1 MRVLHIVSG
10 RLYGGVETALVT
22 MARCR
27 SLCPELEP
35 EFALCFD
42 GRLSDELTA
51 AATPV
56 HMLGEVR
63 VRHPLSI
70 LRARHKLR
78 ELLDGRAANVVVCHM
93 AWAQAIFGPVA
104 RAARIPLIFWA
115 HDAIETRHW
124 LDRWAQLTPP
134 DLAIC
139 NSHFT
144 AATILRLYPR
154 VPTQVV
160 YCPVTPPAFSASLN
174 DRAEVRREFNTPPD
188 ATVIVQV
195 SRMERWKGQELHLE
209 TLGRM
214 RDLPGWVCWMIGA
227 AQRPN
232 EVRYERELHAAAKQ
246 YGIEDRVRFA
256 GQRSDVP
263 RILSAADIF
272 CQPNTG
278 PEPFGL
284 TLIEAL
290 QAGLPVITS
299 AMGGA
304 TEVVNDS
311 CGVLVR
317 PGSVADLALALR
329 LLVND
334 AQLRRRLGASGPAR
348 ARELTDPAVQLS
360 RLRSALGELPVT
372 TERNSGRES
381 LDLA

>member
-27 SLCPELEP
+27 LLCPEIEP

-42 GRLSDELTA
+42 GRLRDELTA
-51 AATPV
+51 AGAPV

-63 VRHPLSI
+63 VRHPLSV
-70 LRARHKLR
+70 LRARRRLSR
-78 ELLDGRAANVVVCHM
+78 LLDERAADVVVCHM

-104 RAARIPLIFWA
+104 CASGVPLVFWA
-115 HDAIETRHW
+115 HNATDARHW
-124 LDRWAQLTPP
+124 LDRWARLTPP

-139 NSHFT
+139 NSNFT
-144 AATILRLYPR
+144 AATMLRLYPR
-154 VPTQVV
+154 VATQVV
-160 YCPVTPPAFSASLN
+160 YCPVSPPALNASVN
-174 DRAEVRREFNTPPD
+174 ARAEVRAELNTPVD

-195 SRMERWKGQELHLE
+195 SRMEQWKGQRLHLE
-209 TLGRM
+209 TLGKL
-214 RDLPGWVCWMIGA
+214 RDRSGWVCWMVGA
-227 AQRPN
+227 AQRPQ
-232 EVRYERELHAAAKQ
+232 EVGYERELHTVAKQ
-246 YGIEDRVRFA
+246 HGIEGRVRFA
-256 GQRSDVP
+256 GQRSDVS
-263 RILSAADIF
+263 RILSAADIY
-272 CQPNTG
+272 CQPNTS

-311 CGVLVR
+311 CGILVP
-317 PGSVADLALALR
+317 PGGVADLALALR

-334 AQLRRRLGASGPAR
+334 AQLRRRMGESGPAR
-348 ARELTDPAVQLS
+348 ARELTDPAIQLS
-360 RLRSALGELPVT
+360 RLRGALGGLRVPPEL
-372 TERNSGRES
+372 NGKREG
-381 LDLA
+381 LNPA

>member
-35 EFALCFD
+35 EFAVCFD
-42 GRLSDELTA
+42 GRLRDELTA

-63 VRHPLSI
+63 VRHPLSV
-70 LRARHKLR
+70 LRARRRLR
-78 ELLDGRAANVVVCHM
+78 ELLNERTADVVVCHM

-144 AATILRLYPR
+144 AATMLRLYPR

-160 YCPVTPPAFSASLN
+160 YCPVTPPAFSASVS
-174 DRAEVRREFNTPPD
+174 DRAEVRRELNTALD

-195 SRMERWKGQELHLE
+195 SRMEEWKGQRLHLE
-209 TLGRM
+209 TLGQL
-214 RDLPGWVCWMIGA
+214 RDLPGWVCWIVGA
-227 AQRPN
+227 AQRPQ
-232 EVRYERELHAAAKQ
+232 EARYERELHAVAKQ
-246 YGIEDRVRFA
+246 QGIEERVRFA

-311 CGVLVR
+311 CGILVP
-317 PGSVADLALALR
+317 PGSAAALASALT

-334 AQLRRRLGASGPAR
+334 AQLRGRLGASGPAR
-348 ARELTDPAVQLS
+348 ARQLTDPEVQLS
-360 RLRSALGELPVT
+360 RLRSALGELPMRP
-372 TERNSGRES
+372 ELNRSREG
-381 LDLA
+381 LNPA

>member
-27 SLCPELEP
+27 LLCPEIDP

-42 GRLSDELTA
+42 GRLRDELTA
-51 AATPV
+51 AGAPV

-70 LRARHKLR
+70 LRARRRLA
-78 ELLDGRAANVVVCHM
+78 ELLDERAIDVVICHL

-104 RAARIPLIFWA
+104 RAFGVPLVFWA
-115 HDAIETRHW
+115 HDATDARHW
-124 LDRWAQLTPP
+124 LDRWARLTPP

-139 NSHFT
+139 NSNFT
-144 AATILRLYPR
+144 AATTRHLYPR
-154 VPTQVV
+154 VATQVV
-160 YCPVTPPAFSASLN
+160 YCPVSPPAFKASVS
-174 DRAEVRREFNTPPD
+174 DRAEVRAEFNTPPD

-195 SRMERWKGQELHLE
+195 SRMEEWKGQRLHLE
-209 TLGRM
+209 TLGQS
-214 RDLPGWVCWMIGA
+214 RDLPNWACWIVGA
-227 AQRPN
+227 AQRPD
-232 EVRYERELHAAAKQ
+232 EARYERELHAVAKQ
-246 YGIEDRVRFA
+246 NGIEERVRFV
-256 GQRSDVP
+256 GQRSDVS
-263 RILSAADIF
+263 RVLSAADIY

-311 CGVLVR
+311 CGILVPVR
-317 PGSVADLALALR
+317 SVAALASALR
-329 LLVND
+329 LLVNNGE
-334 AQLRRRLGASGPAR
+334 LRRRMGESGPSR

-360 RLRSALGELPVT
+360 RFRTALDGLSLRQEL
-372 TERNSGRES
+372 NSSREG
-381 LDLA
+381 LHPA

>member
-10 RLYGGVETALVT
+10 RLYGGVETALAT

-27 SLCPELEP
+27 SLCSELEP

-42 GRLSDELTA
+42 GRLRDELTA
-51 AATPV
+51 AAAPV

-70 LRARHKLR
+70 LRARRRLR
-78 ELLDGRAANVVVCHM
+78 ELLDQRAANVVVCHM
-93 AWAQAIFGPVA
+93 AWAEAMFGPVA
-104 RAARIPLIFWA
+104 RSAHIPLIFWA

-124 LDRWAQLTPP
+124 LDRWAQLSPP

-144 AATILRLYPR
+144 AATIRRLYPR

-160 YCPVTPPAFSASLN
+160 YCPVTPPAFSASVN
-174 DRAEVRREFNTPPD
+174 DRAEVRRELNTPPD

-195 SRMERWKGQELHLE
+195 SRMEEWKGQRLHLE

-256 GQRSDVP
+256 GQRSDVS
-263 RILSAADIF
+263 RVLSAADIF

-311 CGVLVR
+311 CGILVP
-317 PGSVADLALALR
+317 PGSAADLASALR

-334 AQLRRRLGASGPAR
+334 AQLRCRLGASGPAR

-360 RLRSALGELPVT
+360 RLSSALGELPMT

>member
-27 SLCPELEP
+27 SVCPEIEP

-42 GRLSDELTA
+42 GRLRDELTGA
-51 AATPV
+51 GTPV

-63 VRHPLSI
+63 VRHPLSV
-70 LRARHKLR
+70 LRARRRLS
-78 ELLDGRAANVVVCHM
+78 ELLNQRTADVVVCHM

-104 RAARIPLIFWA
+104 RAARLPLVFWA
-115 HDAIETRHW
+115 HGATDGRHW
-124 LDRWAQLTPP
+124 LDRWARLTPP
-134 DLAIC
+134 DLTIC

-144 AATILRLYPR
+144 AASMLHLYPR
-154 VPTQVV
+154 VATQVV
-160 YCPVTPPAFSASLN
+160 YCPVAPPAFSASAS
-174 DRAEVRREFNTPPD
+174 DRAEVCRELNTPPD

-195 SRMERWKGQELHLE
+195 SRMERLKGQELHLE
-209 TLGRM
+209 ALGRI

-227 AQRPN
+227 AQRPS
-232 EVRYERELHAAAKQ
+232 EVCYERELHAAAKQ
-246 YGIEDRVRFA
+246 YRIEDRVRFA
-256 GQRSDVP
+256 GQRSDVS
-263 RILSAADIF
+263 RVLSAADIF
-272 CQPNTG
+272 CQPNIG
-278 PEPFGL
+278 PEGFGL

-311 CGVLVR
+311 CGIRVP
-317 PGSVADLALALR
+317 PGSADELASALTA
-329 LLVND
+329 LLND
-334 AQLRRRLGASGPAR
+334 AQLRARLGASGPAR

-360 RLRSALGELPVT
+360 RLRSALEELPMT
-372 TERNSGRES
+372 TERDSGRES
-381 LDLA
+381 LNPA

>member
-10 RLYGGVETALVT
+10 LLYGGVETALVT

-27 SLCPELEP
+27 LLCPEIDP

-42 GRLSDELTA
+42 GRLRDELTA
-51 AATPV
+51 AGAPV

-70 LRARHKLR
+70 LRARRRLI
-78 ELLDGRAANVVVCHM
+78 ELLDERAADVVVCHL
-93 AWAQAIFGPVA
+93 AWAQAIFGPGV
-104 RAARIPLIFWA
+104 RASGVPLVFWA
-115 HDAIETRHW
+115 HDATDALHW
-124 LDRWAQLTPP
+124 LDRWARLTPP

-139 NSHFT
+139 NSNFT
-144 AATILRLYPR
+144 AATMLRLYPR
-154 VPTQVV
+154 VATQVI
-160 YCPVTPPAFSASLN
+160 YCPVSPPAFNASVS
-174 DRAEVRREFNTPPD
+174 DRTEVRRELNTPLD

-195 SRMERWKGQELHLE
+195 SRMEEWKGQRLHLE
-209 TLGRM
+209 TLGQL
-214 RDLPGWVCWMIGA
+214 RDLPGWVCWIVGS
-227 AQRPN
+227 AQRPD
-232 EVRYERELHAAAKQ
+232 EARYERELHAVAKQ
-246 YGIEDRVRFA
+246 NGIEQRVRFV
-256 GQRSDVP
+256 GQRSDVS
-263 RILSAADIF
+263 RILSAADIY

-311 CGVLVR
+311 CGILV
-317 PGSVADLALALR
+317 PVGSVADLASELR

-334 AQLRRRLGASGPAR
+334 AQLRRRLGGSGPAR

-360 RLRSALGELPVT
+360 HLRGALEELPLRQ
-372 TERNSGRES
+372 ELNSRREG
-381 LDLA
+381 LHPA